1 MHLLQEPFP
10 APGRPVPLDE
20 ASVRAVLAEL
30 AQDAQYQPPQRSL
43 DEQFWLQLA
52 KWLFG
57 DRGLGAYDVRE
68 GLGVIA
74 YVLGAALLLVLLVVV
89 WRIVRNRRRAR
100 DAKDKPQ
107 RRAGAAARAAVDPFD
122 EAERAW
128 AAGDGR
134 AAVSA
139 LYLGAVQSLDARGLV
154 RAEASKLASVY
165 RAELGARPERNLWD
179 CVVAPFY
186 AAVFGGRPVRPDE
199 FDAARRAARELAVG
213 RDAGGPP

>member
-1 MHLLQEPFP
+1 VHLFQEPFP

-20 ASVRAVLAEL
+20 ATVRAVLAEL

-43 DEQFWLQLA
+43 DEQFWSQIA
-52 KWLFG
+52 QWLFG

-68 GLGVIA
+68 GLSWIA

-89 WRIVRNRRRAR
+89 WRIVRASRRAR
-100 DAKDKPQ
+100 DAEAKPQ
-107 RRAGAAARAAVDPFD
+107 HRTGAARAAVDPFD

-165 RAELGARPERNLWD
+165 RAELGAAPERNLWD
-179 CVVAPFY
+179 RVVAPFY
-186 AAVFGGRPVRPDE
+186 AAVFGGRPVLPDE
-199 FDAARRAARELAVG
+199 FDAARRAARELSTN

>member
-1 MHLLQEPFP
+1 MHFLQEPFRTPERP
-10 APGRPVPLDE
+10 APLDE

-30 AQDAQYQPPQRSL
+30 AQDAQYQPPQRDL

-52 KWLFG
+52 QWLFG
-57 DRGLGAYDVRE
+57 DRGLGAYDLRE
-68 GLGVIA
+68 GLSWIA

-89 WRIVRNRRRAR
+89 WRIVRASRRAR
-100 DAKDKPQ
+100 DAEAKPQ
-107 RRAGAAARAAVDPFD
+107 HRTGAARASVDPFD

-165 RAELGARPERNLWD
+165 RAELGAAPERNLWD
-179 CVVAPFY
+179 RVVAPFY
-186 AAVFGGRPVRPDE
+186 AAVFGGRPVLPDE
-199 FDAARRAARELAVG
+199 FDAARRAARELAAG
-213 RDAGGPP
+213 RAAGGPP